1 MANAQETY
9 FNYVNSSETGK
20 KSSEAGVLLDKAL
33 EEWSEEN
40 KEDKEKCP
48 YADESKKYV
57 DALRAIEESQG
68 ADVEDL
74 NQKVEEKKRLEKEIS
89 KLARDALSADIGS
102 GAAAGGDS
110 EVDSDWEAENKTKE
124 ERAYER
130 SLEYAKKHPFL
141 GSISLVAN
149 FLKVSWSSL
158 WRGKS
163 VTDTDDSVI
172 WQDSESSQEG
182 SGQEA
187 TEQKE
192 NLPTGD
198 GRVYAVV
205 KDLISKGVEGKHC
218 WDWINKV
225 YKSLGAKAKKLYQ
238 NLNYSG
244 KDCGENHVKEE
255 DLVNGSNLSL
265 REGDWLY
272 INNKNKWDSH
282 GNHSV
287 IFLGWADKENL
298 IAKTASCPGAGRVG
312 RIEKRNLKTNPVTH
326 ISRMV
331 LPAQVA

>member
-9 FNYVNSSETGK
+9 FNYVSGSETAK
-20 KSSEAGVLLDKAL
+20 KSSEAGALLDKAL
-33 EEWSEEN
+33 EEWSKEH
-40 KEDKEKCP
+40 KEDKDKCP
-48 YADESKKYV
+48 YADEGKKYIE
-57 DALRAIEESQG
+57 ALQAIEESQG
-68 ADVEDL
+68 AEGEAL
-74 NQKVEEKKRLEKEIS
+74 EQKIAEMKRLEKEIS

-102 GAAAGGDS
+102 GAVA
-110 EVDSDWEAENKTKE
+110 DSDWEEENKTKE

-130 SLEYAKKHPFL
+130 SVEYAKKHPFL

-149 FLKVSWSSL
+149 FLKVSWSNL

-163 VTDTDDSVI
+163 ITDTDDSVV
-172 WQDSESSQEG
+172 WQDGEPDQEVT
-182 SGQEA
+182 A
-187 TEQKE
+187 TKE
-192 NLPTGD
+192 NVPTGD
-198 GRVYAVV
+198 GRVIAVV

-255 DLVNGSNLSL
+255 DLVNGSALSL

-312 RIEKRNLKTNPVTH
+312 RIEKRNLKANPVTH

-331 LPAQVA
+331 LPERVA